1 MIVGIEEAKI
11 LASEMQEGIS
21 DIVSAFLFLN
31 RRTMT
36 VIIQKFE
43 EIAEMIPYKDSE
55 IIYCGKLTPGDSA
68 QEIFEQIVEMNE
80 RYEAM
85 REE

>member
-1 MIVGIEEAKI
+1 MIVGIEEART
-11 LASEMQEGIS
+11 LASEMREGIS

-43 EIAEMIPYKDSE
+43 ETVDMIPYKDPE
-55 IIYCGKLTPGDSA
+55 IIYCGKLNPEDSA